1 CHEDR
6 NDHCLTPHECAKE
19 VLTRIN
25 KIFPKLN
32 PLFEDNHGNLS
43 LTPKMKLQNDVARR
57 ENEKI
62 PFDPSITSENNVAEC
77 FRVGRLSKNPAQRH
91 VTGGPNRRHDKIKIH
106 TDGACFNNDKQNAQ
120 CGGVWFS
127 HNDSRNKAIRTPG
140 EHHSNQIGELI
151 ATTTA
156 IQAVPHFVPLKIIT
170 D

>member
-1 CHEDR
+1 
-6 NDHCLTPHECAKE
+6 
-19 VLTRIN
+19 
-25 KIFPKLN
+25 
-32 PLFEDNHGNLS
+32 
-43 LTPKMKLQNDVARR
+43 MKLQNDVARR

-106 TDGACFNNDKQNAQ
+106 TDGA
-120 CGGVWFS
+120 
-127 HNDSRNKAIRTPG
+127 PG

-170 D
+170 DSTYVINGLLKQLEHSATTHFKWVKPRK